1 MSADTPKYRVSWD
14 QIVLAVTYL
23 TAKFR
28 EYGYQP
34 RKILAVARGGVIPA
48 TMLSHKLGVRE
59 VGFIRADSYT
69 SQVVASGLKNVVVTD
84 TLDIYKHTILPE
96 TIAGKDLRNMWD
108 SASTLVV
115 DDLWDTGHTISWI
128 RQLLPEATTTTAFHR
143 KQSDECHRIV
153 SFPGLCLDTR
163 DWIEFPW
170 ER

>member
-1 MSADTPKYRVSWD
+1 MSVDTPKYRVSWNQVD
-14 QIVLAVTYL
+14 YAIMSL
-23 TAKFR
+23 TAKLKK
-28 EYGYQP
+28 YGYQP

-48 TMLSHKLGVRE
+48 TMLSHKLGVRD

-96 TIAGKDLRNMWD
+96 TIAGKDLRSMWD
-108 SASTLVV
+108 SVSTLVV

-128 RQLLPEATTTTAFHR
+128 RQLLPEATTATAFYR
-143 KQSDECHRIV
+143 KRDDESHKIV